1 VTANDV
7 NIAAVSDT
15 NPTTITNNTVSNATD
30 AAVGSGQGIE
40 VVSTTEGNITGNQ
53 ITGNQGGGIGNYGT
67 TGGTIS
73 GNTITGN
80 SGSVAGTVPTV
91 CATVSPCEVGGGIID
106 AGTTGGTIGGATAN
120 TISSNDNGGVLLQ
133 GSSGG
138 TVSNNTISNNIAGG
152 VLLQVA
158 FGATVSGNTLTS
170 DASGGVVGEDPP
182 PGSSPCTANPA
193 TSPCQN
199 SGNQITGN
207 TVSGTSGAAVQL
219 TLTGGDTI
227 SGNGVSGLGE
237 GGEGFIMVASDNNM
251 VNTNTVSSSAA
262 GVVITGNDLTG
273 PSVNNTVSNNDFS
286 ANLLGGAAVDGFGSP
301 ESWNG
306 PGRGDQ
312 GIEGEVFFQSGIA
325 VGLGPTN
332 GTGSPE
338 TVVTP
343 TSFAGLP
350 GAFSAVV
357 EYLAGA
363 GAICGSSGIPVDA
376 DGYTGPNPNLVACT
390 DGTNIDIEGVVTAAI
405 LAGNGDATGPSTTL
419 EPGCINPAPAGEGE
433 PNCTGS
439 VLTLSLLPSINTV
452 AEGNSLTN
460 NVWNNETIAGAID
473 GSGPNGQFTA
483 SSTPFTDSD
492 PTPPGGIQNTW
503 TGNTGSPGN
512 SPADPNTADP
522 AAGG

>member
-1 VTANDV
+1 
-7 NIAAVSDT
+7 
-15 NPTTITNNTVSNATD
+15 
-30 AAVGSGQGIE
+30 
-40 VVSTTEGNITGNQ
+40 
-53 ITGNQGGGIGNYGT
+53 
-67 TGGTIS
+67 
-73 GNTITGN
+73 
-80 SGSVAGTVPTV
+80 
-91 CATVSPCEVGGGIID
+91 
-106 AGTTGGTIGGATAN
+106 
-120 TISSNDNGGVLLQ
+120 
-133 GSSGG
+133 
-138 TVSNNTISNNIAGG
+138 
-152 VLLQVA
+152 
-158 FGATVSGNTLTS
+158 
-170 DASGGVVGEDPP
+170 
-182 PGSSPCTANPA
+182 
-193 TSPCQN
+193 
-199 SGNQITGN
+199 
-207 TVSGTSGAAVQL
+207 L

-227 SGNGVSGLGE
+227 TGNGVSGLGE

-286 ANLLGGAAVDGFGSP
+286 SNLLGGAAVDGFGSP
-301 ESWNG
+301 QSWNG

-376 DGYTGPNPNLVACT
+376 DGYTGSNPNLVACT
-390 DGTNIDIEGVVTAAI
+390 DGTNIDIEGVVTVAI
-405 LAGNGDATGPSTTL
+405 TAGNGDATGPSTTL

-452 AEGNSLTN
+452 AESNMLTN

-483 SSTPFTDSD
+483 SSTPFVDSD
-492 PTPPGGIQNTW
+492 PTPPAGIQNTW
-503 TGNTGSPGN
+503 TGNTGSPAN
-512 SPADPNTADP
+512 SPANPTTADP